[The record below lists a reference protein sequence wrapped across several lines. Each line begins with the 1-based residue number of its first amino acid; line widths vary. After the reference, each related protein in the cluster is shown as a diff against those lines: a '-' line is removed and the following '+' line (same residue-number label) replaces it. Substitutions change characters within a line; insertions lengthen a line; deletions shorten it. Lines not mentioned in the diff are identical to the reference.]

1 MLLKEEIEL
10 AVNRQKKLFDQNL
23 TLTPREAKSKIN
35 QGSRQ
40 IEVITGIRRSG
51 KSSLMRQLIDE
62 FAPNFPI

>member
-40 IEVITGIRRSG
+40 IEVSP
-51 KSSLMRQLIDE
+51 E
-62 FAPNFPI
+62 